1 MTITIEIKDGL
12 VGYCFKDGCDNVV
25 MWKDLSRRE
34 QVRILNS
41 FVNGYELFMSA
52 LKEEED

>member
-12 VGYCFKDGCDNVV
+12 VGYRFKDGSDNVV

-34 QVRILNS
+34 QVKILNS
-41 FVNGYELFMSA
+41 FVNGYELFVSA